1 MALQHDGD
9 FKVARLPAQ
18 TNTHERSQ
26 MLSAGYDK
34 SVRLWDLR
42 MGRCVRS
49 LLGHSSAVFCLQVGA
64 RGPGGTAW

>member
-1 MALQHDGD
+1 
-9 FKVARLPAQ
+9 
-18 TNTHERSQ
+18 